1 MSAPT
6 TRPTVREHVLSDG
19 ERERFERDGFLVLPG
34 VLDAAQVAGLLDA
47 ARREDGR
54 YRRSPDIGPH
64 HVLNLHDLI
73 DRDPAFYDLMDC
85 STTLFKVVGVLG
97 WNIQLHH
104 TQLVVTPPAPEGA
117 VGGPYGWHRDNN
129 RMNQELDG
137 GAPHPRVSVKV
148 AYFLS
153 DLPHPGMGNLCG
165 IPGSHRQIEQ
175 PSDCDVVEFTGR
187 AGDALLF
194 DRRLWHSATT
204 NVSSTTRF
212 MLFYGYSYRWL
223 RPKSAI
229 DIRAHDEEPDPIRRQ
244 LLGAA
249 TSANGYYEPLD
260 DDVPLRNLVEPAPL
274 G

>member
-1 MSAPT
+1 MT
-6 TRPTVREHVLSDG
+6 TGTAAEDPWRDHRLTGDEQG
-19 ERERFERDGFLVLPG
+19 AFERDGFLALPHALG
-34 VLDAAQVAGLLDA
+34 AAQVSALVDA
-47 ARREDGR
+47 AHREDER
-54 YRRSPDIGPH
+54 YRRAPDVGPH

-73 DRDPAFYDLMDC
+73 DRDAAFYDLMDC
-85 STTLFKVVGVLG
+85 GTTLPKVLGVLG

-104 TQLVVTPPAPEGA
+104 TQLVVTPPAPAGA
-117 VGGPYGWHRDNN
+117 VAGPYGWHRDNN

-153 DLPHPGMGNLCG
+153 NLPEAGMGNLCVV
-165 IPGSHRQIEQ
+165 PGSHRLIDQ
-175 PSDCDVVEFTGR
+175 PSDRDALELTGR
-187 AGDALLF
+187 AGDAVLF

-204 NVSSTTRF
+204 NVSSTTRVV
-212 MLFYGYSYRWL
+212 LFYGYSYRWL

-229 DIRAHDEEPDPIRRQ
+229 DIGAHGAEPDPIRRQ

-260 DDVPLRNLVEPAPL
+260 ADVPLRALVED
-274 G
+274 